1 MKNPR
6 RITAGEAAR
15 VMGVDALFLRTMM
28 QQGRLPIGEA
38 DVREGCSR
46 WNYLISP
53 KLLADYMGMTM
64 EELWKEINDVR
75 KQKERTA

>member
-6 RITAGEAAR
+6 RITMTEAAR
-15 VMGVDALFLRTMM
+15 VMGKDVLFVGEMM
-28 QQGRLPIGEA
+28 KQGRLPIGEA
-38 DVREGCSR
+38 ELLEGRVR

-64 EELWKEINDVR
+64 EELWKEIENVR
-75 KQKERTA
+75 RGENHLC